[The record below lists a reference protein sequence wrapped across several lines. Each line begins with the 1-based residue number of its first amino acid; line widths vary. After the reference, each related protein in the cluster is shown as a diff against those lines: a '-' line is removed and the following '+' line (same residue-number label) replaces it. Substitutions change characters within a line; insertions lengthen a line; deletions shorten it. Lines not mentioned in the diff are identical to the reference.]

1 MVPDDVKAVA
11 VDCLAHRILT
21 VEGDEGIGQ
30 SAAVIRE
37 LLEATPTPRP

>member
-1 MVPDDVKAVA
+1 VKAVA

-21 VEGDEGIGQ
+21 VEDDGDAAQ

-37 LLEATPTPRP
+37 LLETTPAPRP